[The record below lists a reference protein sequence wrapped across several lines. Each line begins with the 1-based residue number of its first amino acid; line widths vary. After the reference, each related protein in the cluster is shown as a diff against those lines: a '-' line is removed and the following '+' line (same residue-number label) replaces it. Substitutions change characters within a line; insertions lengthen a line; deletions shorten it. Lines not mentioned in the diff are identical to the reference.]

1 MTQEASEL
9 VSKWNFSL
17 CHTSAL
23 LKSILASQREFK
35 LQRHRSDTTHCVDTK
50 FFLAK
55 QIETRKLKNVG
66 NQTAE
71 TESQDKEKLNLQLM
85 FENLMFLICGFCF

>member
-1 MTQEASEL
+1 MTLEVSQL

-35 LQRHRSDTTHCVDTK
+35 LQRHRSDSTHYVYRK

-55 QIETRKLKNVG
+55 QIETCKLKQVG
-66 NQTAE
+66 NMT
-71 TESQDKEKLNLQLM
+71 TESQDKKNGSSIL
-85 FENLMFLICGFCF
+85 